1 MSRSIKVWSGSSWE
15 DVSPLLPTA
24 NTQFIQIADPA
35 SKGLII
41 RGASSQTANL
51 IELQNIGLT
60 TLTSVDSGG
69 NISIGTPASAV
80 SFNRQLTINAGSS
93 QYAGIQLIN
102 NATGTANNNGTGIYI
117 ATNDFVLNN
126 WSATGN
132 IYLSTSGVIRL
143 AIAPNGT
150 STFSYPVVVNGS
162 ITATSKS
169 FEIDHPTKPNMR
181 LRYGS
186 LEGPENGV
194 YVRGISTDS
203 VIELP
208 DYWTGLVDED
218 TITVNLTPVG
228 FFQPLF
234 VDNIKDNKIY
244 VAGSDAMS
252 YSYIVFAERKDINKL
267 EVEF

>member
-1 MSRSIKVWSGSSWE
+1 MARSIKVWSGSAWE

-24 NTQFIQIADPA
+24 NTQFIQISDPA

-41 RGASSQTANL
+41 RGASSQTANF

-60 TLTSVDSGG
+60 TLTSFDSGG
-69 NISIGTPASAV
+69 NLSIGTPASAV
-80 SFNRQLTINAGSS
+80 SFNRQLTINAGSG
-93 QYAGIQLIN
+93 QYAGIQLTN
-102 NATGTANNNGTGIYI
+102 TAAGTAANNGVGLYTSN
-117 ATNDFVLNN
+117 NDFILNN
-126 WSATGN
+126 WTAAGN
-132 IYLSTSGVIRL
+132 IYLQSNGTIKL
-143 AIAPNGT
+143 TIAPGGT
-150 STFSYPVVVNGS
+150 STFAYPVVVNGS

-244 VAGSDAMS
+244 VAGSDVMS
-252 YSYIVFAERKDINKL
+252 YSYIVLAERKDIDKL

>member
-1 MSRSIKVWSGSSWE
+1 MARSIKVWSGSSWE
-15 DVSPLLPTA
+15 DVAPLLPTA
-24 NTQFIQIADPA
+24 NTQFIQITDPA

-51 IELQNIGLT
+51 VDLQNISLT
-60 TLTSVDSGG
+60 TLTSVDANG
-69 NISIGTPASAV
+69 NMAIGTAPSAL
-80 SFNRQLTINAGSS
+80 SFNRQLTINAGSA
-93 QYAGIQLIN
+93 QYAGIQLTN
-102 NATGTANNNGTGIYI
+102 TAAGAALNNGVGIY
-117 ATNDFVLNN
+117 TSNNDFVLNN
-126 WSATGN
+126 WTATGN
-132 IYLSTSGVIRL
+132 MLMATAGVTRL
-143 AIAPNGT
+143 TIAPGGT
-150 STFSYPVVVNGS
+150 STFAYPVVVNGS

-169 FEIDHPTKPNMR
+169 FEIDHPTKPDMR

-244 VAGSDAMS
+244 VAGSDVMS
-252 YSYIVFAERKDINKL
+252 YSYIVFAERKDIDKL